1 MGIKRKYKGGMHAFV
16 GKALN
21 YDNFSTYPGVTNHG
35 GNHYGLNPWK
45 VDLNTGNITNERDFS
60 IFPNVYTNGLRGGY
74 VYNKNSYNKKF
85 SKNFKTYKRN
95 NTYKKKTNKSRS
107 QRSSRRRKLRGG
119 LGPLLSDAV
128 TGTRVM
134 GNNVMNVY
142 NTLSGYPDSPSPL
155 PYKGQLVSSTNI

>member
-1 MGIKRKYKGGMHAFV
+1 MGTKRKYKGGMHAFV

-21 YDNFSTYPGVTNHG
+21 YDNFSTYPGLTNHG

-85 SKNFKTYKRN
+85 SKNYKTYKR
-95 NTYKKKTNKSRS
+95 KTNKSRS
-107 QRSSRRRKLRGG
+107 RSRSRSRRSSRRRKLVGG
-119 LGPLLSDAV
+119 LGPLLSDAA
-128 TGTRVM
+128 TGTSVM
-134 GNNVMNVY
+134 KNTIMNVY
-142 NTLSGYPDSPSPL
+142 NNLTGYSESPSPL
-155 PYKGQLVSSTNI
+155 PYKGQLVSST